1 MANSHGVS
9 RRTDARSN
17 SIKLVNPI
25 ADFEVNDFSLEG
37 FGVEKKSEKLFGPN
51 TSFEIAI
58 HLTDRDT
65 MKQLDDC
72 YLTKFTVEVRW
83 SRASNEGFKHGLKIM
98 GLATSKEIYTIF

>member
-1 MANSHGVS
+1 M
-9 RRTDARSN
+9 
-17 SIKLVNPI
+17 
-25 ADFEVNDFSLEG
+25 EG
-37 FGVEKKSEKLFGPN
+37 FGVESEKLIGPN

-98 GLATSKEIYTIF
+98 GLATSQQEILHDILDHYVKRANESTNESA